1 MVRIKDLPDEP
12 IMTPGHTACAGCAVA
27 TAIRNVMKVV
37 GKNSIVYNP
46 ACCLMIFTAMYP
58 SFGWKVP
65 YHHVAFENS
74 AACVTGVKRAYKQL
88 GRDDIQVVAIAGDG
102 GTADIGIQALSGAA
116 ERNEDIL
123 YIMYDN
129 EAYMN
134 TGIQRSGCTPKGA
147 WTTTTP
153 VGKVKAGKTE
163 HKKDMPMI
171 MLAHNVPYV
180 ATASVGYM
188 QDLLNKVEKAT
199 KIKGFRYIQ
208 IFTPCPTGWRS
219 DTAKS
224 IELAK
229 QAVDCGMFTL
239 FEAEYGRLTITK
251 KPKMTPVKDYLMAQ
265 GRFRHL
271 KDEQIEEI
279 QRWVNDKWKR
289 DEALA
294 KTYQELY
301 PKDEAKKV
309 SPPAPQ

>member
-1 MVRIKDLPDEP
+1 MVRIKDLPDEA

-27 TAIRNVMKVV
+27 TAIRNMMKVL
-37 GKNSIVYNP
+37 GKNTVVYNP

-58 SFGWKVP
+58 NIGFKVP

-74 AACVTGVKRAYKQL
+74 AACVTGIKRAFKMT
-88 GRDDIQVVAIAGDG
+88 GKDDVQVVAIAGDG

-123 YIMYDN
+123 YVMYDN

-153 VGKVKAGKTE
+153 IGKVKAGKTE
-163 HKKDMPMI
+163 HKKDVPMI
-171 MLAHNVPYV
+171 MLMHNVPYV
-180 ATASVGYM
+180 AVASVGYM
-188 QDLLNKVEKAT
+188 QDFLNKVEKA
-199 KIKGFRYIQ
+199 KSIKGFRYIQ
-208 IFTPCPTGWRS
+208 VFTPCPTGWRS

-229 QAVDCGMFTL
+229 QAVDCGMYTL
-239 FEAEYGRLTITK
+239 FEAENGRMVITK

-265 GRFRHL
+265 GRFRHFT
-271 KDEQIEEI
+271 DVQIEEH
-279 QRWVNDKWKR
+279 QKWVNEKWKR

-294 KTYQELY
+294 KLYQELY
-301 PKDEAKKV
+301 PKPEVGKPKEEA
-309 SPPAPQ
+309 A